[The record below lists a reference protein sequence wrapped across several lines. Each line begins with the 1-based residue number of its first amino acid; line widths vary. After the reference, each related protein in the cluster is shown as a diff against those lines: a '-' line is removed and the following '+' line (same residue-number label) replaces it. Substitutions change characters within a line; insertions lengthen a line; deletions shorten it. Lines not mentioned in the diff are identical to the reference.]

1 MVWLLPSIFKVNE
14 YEKHMLHKK
23 LIYIVLIVSFIACS
37 SKNPGMNKDEIV
49 RTLDEQAMQHE
60 TAVKAASAAMPEVTE
75 DYTPPAGIKYRAKI
89 ETAGVKTLNV
99 QAALKNVRSM
109 KVSELGTLRIHR
121 TGALVPMGGSL
132 ISVDEGYLL
141 NSYQGIYLLDKDF
154 KLIKQLF
161 KNDVE
166 FQRRWEKILF
176 SIERPCCRVSIIMQ
190 LTSKFRGRIQHSK
203 HERNSSRTFLA
214 FLPWDVLTA
223 ATEPLMEKGYSRQC
237 PSAGESGP

>member
-89 ETAGVKTLNV
+89 ETAGVKTLDV

-109 KVSELGTLRIHR
+109 NPPYRSIGT
-121 TGALVPMGGSL
+121 
-132 ISVDEGYLL
+132 
-141 NSYQGIYLLDKDF
+141 N
-154 KLIKQLF
+154 
-161 KNDVE
+161 
-166 FQRRWEKILF
+166 
-176 SIERPCCRVSIIMQ
+176 
-190 LTSKFRGRIQHSK
+190 GR
-203 HERNSSRTFLA
+203 
-214 FLPWDVLTA
+214 
-223 ATEPLMEKGYSRQC
+223 
-237 PSAGESGP
+237 

>member
-49 RTLDEQAMQHE
+49 QTLDEQAMQHE

-89 ETAGVKTLNV
+89 ETAGVKTLDV

-166 FQRRWEKILF
+166 FQRNGKRF
-176 SIERPCCRVSIIMQ
+176 FFQ
-190 LTSKFRGRIQHSK
+190 LNALLQSVYY
-203 HERNSSRTFLA
+203 N
-214 FLPWDVLTA
+214 
-223 ATEPLMEKGYSRQC
+223 ATHKQV
-237 PSAGESGP
+237 

>member
-89 ETAGVKTLNV
+89 ETAGVKTLDV
-99 QAALKNVRSM
+99 Q
-109 KVSELGTLRIHR
+109 GC
-121 TGALVPMGGSL
+121 
-132 ISVDEGYLL
+132 
-141 NSYQGIYLLDKDF
+141 
-154 KLIKQLF
+154 
-161 KNDVE
+161 VE
-166 FQRRWEKILF
+166 E
-176 SIERPCCRVSIIMQ
+176 C
-190 LTSKFRGRIQHSK
+190 
-203 HERNSSRTFLA
+203 TF
-214 FLPWDVLTA
+214 
-223 ATEPLMEKGYSRQC
+223 Y
-237 PSAGESGP
+237 ES

>member
-1 MVWLLPSIFKVNE
+1 
-14 YEKHMLHKK
+14 MLHKK
-23 LIYIVLIVSFIACS
+23 LIYIVLIVSFIACR
-37 SKNPGMNKDEIV
+37 SKNPGMSKDEIV

-99 QAALKNVRSM
+99 QVALKNVRSM

-121 TGALVPMGGSL
+121 TGALVPIGGSL
-132 ISVDEGYLL
+132 MSVEEGYLL
-141 NSYQGIYLLDKDF
+141 NSYQGIYLLDKGF

-161 KNDVE
+161 KNDIV
-166 FQRRWEKILF
+166 FQRDGKRGFFQLRTLLQSVYYDDAHKQIQGAYAVRGHEKN
-176 SIERPCCRVSIIMQ
+176 
-190 LTSKFRGRIQHSK
+190 K
-203 HERNSSRTFLA
+203 SRTFLA

-223 ATEPLMEKGYSRQC
+223 ATEPLMEKDIADSIPLQGNLGSLLHQ
-237 PSAGESGP
+237 

>member
-49 RTLDEQAMQHE
+49 QTLDEQAMQHE

-89 ETAGVKTLNV
+89 ETAGVKTLDV

-109 KVSELGTLRIHR
+109 PVASATNYGENMFPPSPFR
-121 TGALVPMGGSL
+121 SL
-132 ISVDEGYLL
+132 
-141 NSYQGIYLLDKDF
+141 
-154 KLIKQLF
+154 
-161 KNDVE
+161 
-166 FQRRWEKILF
+166 
-176 SIERPCCRVSIIMQ
+176 
-190 LTSKFRGRIQHSK
+190 
-203 HERNSSRTFLA
+203 
-214 FLPWDVLTA
+214 
-223 ATEPLMEKGYSRQC
+223 
-237 PSAGESGP
+237 

>member
-1 MVWLLPSIFKVNE
+1 MVVAIYFKVNE

-37 SKNPGMNKDEIV
+37 SKNPGMSKDEIV

-132 ISVDEGYLL
+132 MSVEEGYLL
-141 NSYQGIYLLDKDF
+141 NGYQGIYLLDKGF

-161 KNDVE
+161 KNDVV
-166 FQRRWEKILF
+166 FQRDGKRGFFQLRTLLQSVYYDNAHKQIQGVYAVRDHEKN
-176 SIERPCCRVSIIMQ
+176 
-190 LTSKFRGRIQHSK
+190 K
-203 HERNSSRTFLA
+203 SRTFLA

-223 ATEPLMEKGYSRQC
+223 ATEPLMEKDIANSIPQQGNLGQ
-237 PSAGESGP
+237 GG

>member
-37 SKNPGMNKDEIV
+37 SKNPGMNKDEII

-89 ETAGVKTLNV
+89 ETAGVKTLDV

-109 KVSELGTLRIHR
+109 KVSNPRPLISNYRP
-121 TGALVPMGGSL
+121 LVPMLLYGGYE
-132 ISVDEGYLL
+132 VY
-141 NSYQGIYLLDKDF
+141 
-154 KLIKQLF
+154 
-161 KNDVE
+161 
-166 FQRRWEKILF
+166 RA
-176 SIERPCCRVSIIMQ
+176 
-190 LTSKFRGRIQHSK
+190 H
-203 HERNSSRTFLA
+203 
-214 FLPWDVLTA
+214 
-223 ATEPLMEKGYSRQC
+223 
-237 PSAGESGP
+237 

>member
-1 MVWLLPSIFKVNE
+1 
-14 YEKHMLHKK
+14 
-23 LIYIVLIVSFIACS
+23 
-37 SKNPGMNKDEIV
+37 MNKDEIV

-89 ETAGVKTLNV
+89 ETAGVKTLDV

-161 KNDVE
+161 KMMLNFNAMGKDS
-166 FQRRWEKILF
+166 F
-176 SIERPCCRVSIIMQ
+176 SIERPVAEC
-190 LTSKFRGRIQHSK
+190 L
-203 HERNSSRTFLA
+203 L
-214 FLPWDVLTA
+214 
-223 ATEPLMEKGYSRQC
+223 
-237 PSAGESGP
+237 